1 MGLTL
6 LAGANLP
13 TTVFVETIIPDGVD
27 AIRAGGIEYVETV
40 ETADDLPEWADAVR
54 DGRRVF
60 VKTAS
65 T

>member
-27 AIRAGGIEYVETV
+27 AIRAGGIEYVETI
-40 ETADDLPEWADAVR
+40 ETVDDLPEWADAVR

-60 VKTAS
+60 LKQPS
-65 T
+65 E